1 MRLTTVSSSMPAAQG
16 SQVEPALVAL
26 RGFLHRHAALGASA
40 APVAIAFSG
49 GADSTA
55 LLLGALR
62 IWGPER
68 LRALHV
74 HHGLQSGADI
84 FADHVRQRCAAW
96 NVACAVLPVQVRAQ
110 RGDSLEDKARDA
122 RYQALGAAAR
132 GLGCDWLL
140 LGHQADDQAESLLL
154 ALLRGAGPKGLAAMP
169 EATQRNGLWLGR
181 PLLACS
187 AAVLRQSLDAWSLPL
202 PYLRDPMNHDPAF
215 RRSRIR
221 HELLPVIARLEP
233 GWRST
238 LARSAALCA
247 HAAASI
253 EDMAALD
260 VARCTTHEGLSLDA
274 LRELGDARLSEVL
287 RLWLRQAGLR
297 SSHGQ
302 IDNLRRQVRAS
313 ERGAM
318 DLQVRL
324 GGATLERRGGS
335 LVRVR
340 SAD

>member
-1 MRLTTVSSSMPAAQG
+1 MHLPTVPSSTPAAR
-16 SQVEPALVAL
+16 SSPALPALAAL
-26 RGFLHRHAALGASA
+26 RSFLQRHAALGAAA

-55 LLLGALR
+55 LLQGALQL
-62 IWGPER
+62 WGPER

-74 HHGLQSGADI
+74 HHGLQSDADA
-84 FADHVRQRCAAW
+84 FADHVRKRCAAW
-96 NVACAVLPVQVRAQ
+96 NVACSVLPVQVRAQ
-110 RGDSLEDKARDA
+110 RGDSLEDRARDA
-122 RYQALGAAAR
+122 RYQALGEAAR

-169 EATQRNGLWLGR
+169 EAAQRDGLWLGR

-187 AAVLRQSLDAWSLPL
+187 ADELRRSLDVGVQPL
-202 PYLRDPMNHDPAF
+202 PYLRDPMNQDPAF

-221 HELLPVIARLEP
+221 HELLPIIARLEP

-238 LARSAALCA
+238 LGRSAALCA
-247 HAAASI
+247 QAASSL
-253 EDMAALD
+253 EETAAQDL
-260 VARCTTHEGLSLDA
+260 ARCTSEEGLRLDT
-274 LRELGDARLSEVL
+274 LRELSDARLSEVL
-287 RLWLRQAGLR
+287 RLWLLRAGLR

-302 IDNLRRQVRAS
+302 IDNLRQQVRATAN
-313 ERGAM
+313 GAM

-324 GGATLERRGGS
+324 RSATLERRGVS
-335 LVRVR
+335 LVRVV

>member
-1 MRLTTVSSSMPAAQG
+1 MPAAQG
-16 SQVEPALVAL
+16 SQADPALVAL
-26 RGFLHRHAALGASA
+26 RSFVRRHAALGAA
-40 APVAIAFSG
+40 PAPVAIAFSG

-55 LLLGALR
+55 LLLAALQR
-62 IWGPER
+62 WGPAR

-74 HHGLQSGADI
+74 HHGLQSGADA
-84 FADHVRQRCAAW
+84 FADHVRKRCAAW
-96 NVACAVLPVQVRAQ
+96 NMPCTVLPVQVQAQ

-122 RYQALGAAAR
+122 RYRALGEAAR

-169 EATQRNGLWLGR
+169 EATQRDGLWLGR

-187 AAVLRQSLDAWSLPL
+187 AEALRQSLDARAL

-233 GWRST
+233 AWRST

-253 EDMAALD
+253 EEMAALD
-260 VARCTTHEGLSLDA
+260 LARCAAPDGLGLGA
-274 LRELGDARLSEVL
+274 LRELSDARLGEVL

-297 SSHGQ
+297 SNHGQ
-302 IDNLRRQVRAS
+302 IDNLRRQVRATA
-313 ERGAM
+313 RGAM
-318 DLQVRL
+318 GLQVRL
-324 GGATLERRGGS
+324 EAATLERRGGC
-335 LVRVR
+335 LVRVAP
-340 SAD
+340 AD